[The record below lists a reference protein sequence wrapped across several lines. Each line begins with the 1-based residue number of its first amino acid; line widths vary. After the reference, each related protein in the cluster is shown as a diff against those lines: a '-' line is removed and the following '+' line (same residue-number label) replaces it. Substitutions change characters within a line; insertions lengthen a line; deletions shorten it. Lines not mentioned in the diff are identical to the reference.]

1 MVENLAILKLDC
13 IGISLKELMN
23 WGLAV
28 WNRRLEREYSI
39 EMCIGVFMKFG
50 VQELGFQAT
59 LDPLYTL

>member
-1 MVENLAILKLDC
+1 
-13 IGISLKELMN
+13 MN